1 MRYLICL
8 KFIVFILLLTA
19 LSETRLHAADLEQS
33 YRKARETYDVLQ
45 AALRKKKRPSR
56 DEWEKV
62 LNRFLAI
69 YERDP
74 KGARAGDALFMAG
87 KSLAGLHRTSQED
100 DDAWTAVTMFERVAH
115 DFPAN
120 PLADDALVLSA
131 ELLEGPLV
139 APEEAYLRYRRIV
152 DSFPKGDKAAH
163 ARRQLKELAAYAP
176 LPRPAAA
183 GKPPATP
190 VSAVA
195 TPAAPA
201 SANPSPVA
209 AALVPSAGTES
220 SVVADGSPSSAAP
233 AGPGETRLAGIRFW
247 SNPGY
252 TRVVLDL
259 TVNARYT
266 TNFLSADPVENLPPR
281 LYLDI
286 SPATLDPVL
295 KAPTIVDDGLL
306 RRIRTGVPENGKVRV
321 VLDLI
326 SVGQYK
332 VFPLNDPYRLVI
344 DISGDKAPAI
354 KALAP
359 VIQASPPVVSA
370 PAATAPAA
378 KVDDVAAVLAQVP
391 PPPPPPAVPSV
402 AVSTGL
408 RRIVVDAGHG
418 GKDPGAIGPN
428 GLQEKEVTL
437 ALARKV
443 GKRLEEALGCD
454 VVLTRDRD
462 VFLPLEERTAIANKV
477 GADLFIS
484 VHANAAPNR
493 QAYGIETYYL
503 NFSKNDKA
511 AAVAARENGTSLK
524 EVSDLEQIL
533 FDLMANSKINESSRL
548 AAEIQKSLVDRLD
561 NRFKEVRDLGV
572 RQGPFYVLLGA
583 TMPSVLVEA
592 AFISHPREEQRLASH
607 KYQDETADAIA
618 EAVGNYARA
627 HKLIASR

>member
-1 MRYLICL
+1 MIRPTFL
-8 KFIVFILLLTA
+8 ILLTLLLLA
-19 LSETRLHAADLEQS
+19 AWVSPPSLCAADMES
-33 YRKARETYDVLQ
+33 DYRKAREAYDALL
-45 AALRKKKRPSR
+45 AAPRKQKIRG
-56 DEWEKV
+56 EWEKV
-62 LNRFLAI
+62 LDRFMAV
-69 YERDP
+69 YERNP

-87 KSLAGLHRTSQED
+87 KTLSGLYRVSQID
-100 DDAWTAVTMFERVAH
+100 DDAWTAVTMFEHVAR
-115 DFPAN
+115 DVPGSS
-120 PLADDALVLSA
+120 LGDDALVLAA
-131 ELLEGPLV
+131 ELLEVPLV

-152 DSFPKGDKAAH
+152 EQFPNGDKAAH

-176 LPRPAAA
+176 LPAKAAANKPGVMAATAPAATA
-183 GKPPATP
+183 PEPGPTTT
-190 VSAVA
+190 AVIA
-195 TPAAPA
+195 KASVLDAPT
-201 SANPSPVA
+201 V
-209 AALVPSAGTES
+209 
-220 SVVADGSPSSAAP
+220 SSAADGNQVP
-233 AGPGETRLAGIRFW
+233 ATASASAQTRLSGIRFW

-259 TVNARYT
+259 TVNAGYT

-286 SPATLDPVL
+286 TPATLDPVL
-295 KAPTIVDDGLL
+295 KAPTVVDDGLL

-321 VLDLI
+321 VLDLVSI
-326 SVGQYK
+326 GQYK

-344 DISGDKAPAI
+344 DISGDKAPEI
-354 KALAP
+354 KALEP
-359 VIQASPPVVSA
+359 TIQAAPPLA
-370 PAATAPAA
+370 PAPAA
-378 KVDDVAAVLAQVP
+378 KPDEVAEVLDQI
-391 PPPPPPAVPSV
+391 PPPAPPPAITSVP
-402 AVSTGL
+402 VSTGL

-418 GKDPGAIGPN
+418 GRDPGAIGPN
-428 GLQEKEVTL
+428 GLQEKDIVLTL
-437 ALARKV
+437 AKKV
-443 GKRLEEALGCD
+443 AKRLRETLGCE

-462 VFLPLEERTAIANKV
+462 IFLPLEERTAIANKV

-524 EVSDLEQIL
+524 EVTDLEQIL

-548 AAEIQKSLVDRLD
+548 AAEIQRALVERLD
-561 NRFKEVRDLGV
+561 NRFDDVKDLGV

-592 AFISHPREEQRLASH
+592 AFISHPREEQRLASR
-607 KYQDETADAIA
+607 KYQEETAEAIA
-618 EAVGNYARA
+618 EAVKSYARA